1 MTLGIFAMMLDSFSG
16 HLVSINLKYSLER
29 QSFWSRNKDQLII
42 AIIGGI
48 IGVVIGGIAISELS
62 RFIK

>member
-42 AIIGGI
+42 AIIGGSSASSLE
-48 IGVVIGGIAISELS
+48 V
-62 RFIK
+62 